1 MVIEINKDIDRYQE
15 SVALGLS
22 AKQLI
27 FSAASLICGGGLV
40 LLIYP
45 YIGLT
50 VSAYVAIP
58 IVAPIALGG
67 FYTFNGMSFYDVMM
81 RKFSFMFANKALVYS
96 SSECE
101 QVIREYLLALETKE
115 KGKKTKLLARLLGKK
130 TSRPKEAID
139 SDKKQGN
146 QEEFEAIKRKTRKL
160 VIGCVVTVVL
170 AVAGAI
176 VYKCA
181 R

>member
-27 FSAASLICGGGLV
+27 FSAVSLVCGGGLV
-40 LLIYP
+40 LLLYH

-50 VSAYVAIP
+50 ASAYVAIP
-58 IVAPIALGG
+58 VVAPIALGG

-96 SSECE
+96 SSECK
-101 QVIREYLLALETKE
+101 QAVREYLSALEAKE
-115 KGKKTKLLARLLGKK
+115 KGNKPKLLKRLLGKK
-130 TSRPKEAID
+130 TGRP
-139 SDKKQGN
+139 
-146 QEEFEAIKRKTRKL
+146 RK
-160 VIGCVVTVVL
+160 
-170 AVAGAI
+170 
-176 VYKCA
+176 
-181 R
+181 

>member
-1 MVIEINKDIDRYQE
+1 MIIEINKDIDKYQE

-27 FSAASLICGGGLV
+27 FSAVSLVCGGGLV
-40 LLIYP
+40 LILYH

-50 VSAYVAIP
+50 ASAYVAIP
-58 IVAPIALGG
+58 VVAPIALGG
-67 FYTFNGMSFYDVMM
+67 FYTFNGMSFYDVMI

-101 QVIREYLLALETKE
+101 QTMREYLFALEAKE
-115 KGKKTKLLARLLGKK
+115 KGNKKKLLECLVGKK
-130 TSRPKEAID
+130 TGRPKEAIN

-146 QEEFEAIKRKTRKL
+146 QDEFEAMKRKTRKL
-160 VIGCVVTVVL
+160 VIECVVTVVL

-176 VYKCA
+176 AYKCA